1 MSRER
6 TRFYPH
12 ALSSYAS
19 FICLLSFRFGGF
31 GGNKN
36 NSNNNNQ
43 GNSSFGSGS
52 STFGSGGS
60 GSTFGSGGS
69 TFGSGNN
76 NNNMQQGFTKKE
88 SFTNSFLGGFCGAV
102 IGNMILPLLHIK

>member
-1 MSRER
+1 MSREVK
-6 TRFYPH
+6 RFNPH
-12 ALSSYAS
+12 AHSSSYAS
-19 FICLLSFRFGGF
+19 PFSHCSGFSF

-36 NSNNNNQ
+36 NNNNQ
-43 GNSSFGSGS
+43 SGNSSFGSGG

-60 GSTFGSGGS
+60 GSSFGSGN

-76 NNNMQQGFTKKE
+76 NNNMQQGGGMSQKQ